1 MFAKSATPATPV
13 VRSKTHMDDSVVWV
27 NDWYSP
33 QISANTADLKL
44 KGWIKKSSSEK
55 EPSVL
60 VANNEF
66 IDLETAKYYTEPV
79 VEVEVKEEVPQTG
92 SGNADLKLAL
102 SMDKKDDQISSLSG
116 LGM

>member
-13 VRSKTHMDDSVVWV
+13 ARPKAHINESVVWV
-27 NDWYSP
+27 NDWYTT
-33 QISANTADLKL
+33 QISSNTPGLKL
-44 KGWIKKSSSEK
+44 KGWIKSSSSEK
-55 EPSVL
+55 DSSVL
-60 VANNEF
+60 VASNEF
-66 IDLETAKYYTEPV
+66 IDLETAQYMVEPV
-79 VEVEVKEEVPQTG
+79 VTEVVKTEAPETG